1 MTNTRSSDIQL
12 WWPIPLSILIWLAV
26 IWATGFVL
34 NPPEEEEITPKSIE
48 ARFIELPEPPAAE
61 QEPLP
66 APSPA
71 PVPAP
76 PPPTPPQV
84 KPKAIATAKPT
95 PVQPP
100 SEKKQ
105 AIAEPGP
112 TAKASPDSILET
124 STDLMDYVNQA
135 RARREEAGIFH
146 QHEVHKPQPTE
157 DEIRLAHVKRN
168 LRPPNTRGIFRITRI
183 EQRTAQFSF
192 RGWMLNESHPR
203 DELIAVRVGPDG
215 DIRRAIIRKMIQLIR
230 QHHQGNFNW
239 ESYRLNGIVVL
250 SARREDNAGL
260 EDFLLREFFEE
271 SSRPFR

>member
-1 MTNTRSSDIQL
+1 MTNTRSLDVQL
-12 WWPIPLSILIWLAV
+12 WWPIPLSILIWLLI
-26 IWATGFVL
+26 IWATGFIL
-34 NPPEEEEITPKSIE
+34 NPPKEEKITPPPPIE
-48 ARFIELPEPPAAE
+48 ARFIELPEPAAE
-61 QEPLP
+61 QKPLP
-66 APSPA
+66 PPSPA
-71 PVPAP
+71 LP
-76 PPPTPPQV
+76 PPAQPQV
-84 KPKAIATAKPT
+84 KPKVIAAAKPK

-112 TAKASPDSILET
+112 TAKASPDPILET

-135 RARREEAGIFH
+135 RTRRQEAGIFH
-146 QHEVHKPQPTE
+146 QHEVDKPQPTE
-157 DEIRLAHVKRN
+157 DEIRLAQVKRN
-168 LRPPNTRGIFRITRI
+168 LRPPNNRGVFRITRI

-203 DELIAVRVGPDG
+203 DELIPVRVGADG

-239 ESYRLNGIVVL
+239 ESYRLNGVVVL
-250 SARREDNAGL
+250 SARMEDNAGL
-260 EDFLLREFFEE
+260 EDFLLREFFED